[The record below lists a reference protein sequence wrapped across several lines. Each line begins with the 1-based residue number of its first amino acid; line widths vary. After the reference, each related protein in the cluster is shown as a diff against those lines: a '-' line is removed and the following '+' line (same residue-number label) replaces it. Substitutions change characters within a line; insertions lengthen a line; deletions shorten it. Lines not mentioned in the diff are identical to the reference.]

1 MTEKWKRNQIFE
13 AIQAVGLDPRDFD
26 LEDGDAEFR
35 VKHKWSD
42 SCFIVGGD
50 ATHYVGRHIT
60 GDGPVWPYDAYSW
73 EAVLTHVGPWLRF
86 LKLDLETPDLWSEL
100 QREAE
105 LLGGVSNETNA
116 NTPFTPEEQK
126 EIARRLQEL
135 AEYARR
141 TYSLSE
147 PTMQVLNAK
156 LDYLVGAA
164 GRLGR
169 IDWRNVFAGAILGFI
184 LSAAL
189 PPESARQIILEL
201 LRAIGHLFGHPALP
215 GD

>member
-1 MTEKWKRNQIFE
+1 
-13 AIQAVGLDPRDFD
+13 
-26 LEDGDAEFR
+26 
-35 VKHKWSD
+35 
-42 SCFIVGGD
+42 
-50 ATHYVGRHIT
+50 
-60 GDGPVWPYDAYSW
+60 
-73 EAVLTHVGPWLRF
+73 
-86 LKLDLETPDLWSEL
+86 
-100 QREAE
+100 
-105 LLGGVSNETNA
+105 
-116 NTPFTPEEQK
+116 
-126 EIARRLQEL
+126 
-135 AEYARR
+135 
-141 TYSLSE
+141 
-147 PTMQVLNAK
+147 MQVLNAK

>member
-1 MTEKWKRNQIFE
+1 MMEKWKRNQIFE

-26 LEDGDAEFR
+26 FEDRDAEFR

-42 SCFIVGGD
+42 SCFILGGN
-50 ATHYVGRHIT
+50 AAHYVGSYVA
-60 GDGPVWPYDAYSW
+60 GDGPVWPYEAYSW
-73 EAVLTHVGPWLRF
+73 TAILPRVSTWLEA

-100 QREAE
+100 RRETE

-126 EIARRLQEL
+126 EIARSLQEL

-156 LDYLVGAA
+156 LDYLAGAA

-189 PPESARQIILEL
+189 PPESAHHLLFEF
-201 LRAIGHLFGHPALP
+201 LRAIGHLFGYPALP